1 MGLAAAQRQEFILQ
15 ELRLHGTVKVTDIAG
30 RFGVSVV
37 SARRDLSE
45 LADRGLV
52 HRTHGGATLP
62 RPQAQGTAG
71 GGWDGDPG
79 RANRFVVGMVLPS
92 ATYYYP
98 GVIRGAEA
106 AAARLGIRLVLG
118 ITLYDAEE
126 DRRQVERLV
135 AAGVDGLLLATSRSP
150 DEDQAAAAL
159 VAGVELPLVLVEREL
174 TGTDAGPDVEH
185 VRTDHQ
191 HGAAMAV
198 AHFARAGHRGV
209 ALAVQQDSPTTP
221 WLVRGHAEAVH
232 RLGLRAS
239 GVPVHLLTN
248 ATTGTNRIEQ
258 ELSGLLDACTAS
270 GTRAVL
276 IHHDL
281 YAVRLAELVQARG
294 LSVPD
299 DLAIIT
305 YDDEIAAL
313 ADVPLTAVAP
323 PKEEVGA
330 TAVEFLAQR
339 LADGDGRALRHL
351 RLLPRLNVRASCGAA
366 SPVPA
371 GVGRPVGG

>member
-15 ELRLHGTVKVTDIAG
+15 ELRLHGTVKVTDIAD

-62 RPQAQGTAG
+62 RPHTQGPPG
-71 GGWDGDPG
+71 GGWDGGAG
-79 RANRFVVGMVLPS
+79 RASRFVVGMVLPS

-106 AAARLGIRLVLG
+106 AAARLGIRLILG
-118 ITLYDAEE
+118 VSLYDPEE
-126 DRRQVERLV
+126 DARQVERLV

-159 VAGVELPLVLVEREL
+159 LAGVKLPLVLVEREL
-174 TGTDAGPDVEH
+174 TGTGAGCDVEH

-209 ALAVQQDSPTTP
+209 ALAVRRDSPTSP
-221 WLVRGHAEAVH
+221 WLVRGHAEAVQ
-232 RLGLRAS
+232 RLGLRTA
-239 GVPVHLLTN
+239 GVPVHLLSN
-248 ATTGTNRIEQ
+248 ATTDANRMEQ

-281 YAVRLAELVQARG
+281 YAVRLVELMQARG
-294 LSVPD
+294 LSVPG

-313 ADVPLTAVAP
+313 SEVPLTAVAP
-323 PKEEVGA
+323 PKEEVGS

-339 LADGDGRALRHL
+339 LTDGDDRALRHL

-371 GVGRPVGG
+371 GIGQPAAG